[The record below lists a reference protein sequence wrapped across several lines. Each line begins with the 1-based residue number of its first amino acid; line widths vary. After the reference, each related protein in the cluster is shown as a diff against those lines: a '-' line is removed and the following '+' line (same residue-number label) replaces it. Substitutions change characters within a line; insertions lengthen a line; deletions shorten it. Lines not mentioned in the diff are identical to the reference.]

1 MAPTETNYFGCD
13 EATWTPHSDAVSF
26 GNCVVFA
33 ASAAGANLAA
43 GVTSAG
49 VVFDV
54 GTKGRLDIGATHE
67 GDALSG
73 EEMLAATLFGG
84 LVVFWSRAAAAAS
97 GAADHVSVSF
107 VHTGW
112 GLDPASWAGY
122 DTVASLDAPG
132 WTAGVPCEMRL
143 AWDPAAGELELE
155 FDVDGTASAH
165 VLPLDPAWGFGGVS
179 FGTAGLGGVT
189 TFAPV
194 AYAGALP
201 RPTASPTSTFAPTT
215 ASPTTS
221 VPTDAPTLR
230 PTTPGPTP
238 RPTPWPTPVPG
249 NPTAPPSTSAPS
261 RAPTPTPCDAVRA
274 AGLLEPEPAL
284 ASATFSATGAE
295 VDVVFDAP
303 TDRAGAATGA
313 PFPGPATRL

>member
-194 AYAGALP
+194 A
-201 RPTASPTSTFAPTT
+201 
-215 ASPTTS
+215 
-221 VPTDAPTLR
+221 
-230 PTTPGPTP
+230 
-238 RPTPWPTPVPG
+238 PWPTPVPG

>member
-194 AYAGALP
+194 A
-201 RPTASPTSTFAPTT
+201 
-215 ASPTTS
+215 
-221 VPTDAPTLR
+221 
-230 PTTPGPTP
+230 
-238 RPTPWPTPVPG
+238 
-249 NPTAPPSTSAPS
+249 
-261 RAPTPTPCDAVRA
+261 PTPTPCDAVRA